1 MQAEFS
7 IAIIKPCLDKLPQ
20 GQINVED
27 ILVSFYEELAM
38 KLSVDDDTVSLNA
51 FEMFTRAKGL
61 QEPIKRLFE
70 DCAMRHKS

>member
-1 MQAEFS
+1 
-7 IAIIKPCLDKLPQ
+7 
-20 GQINVED
+20 
-27 ILVSFYEELAM
+27 M

-61 QEPIKRLFE
+61 QEPIRRLFE